1 MANLVLIRVVR
12 SDGKNYT
19 IGAGEWK
26 IPSDGLKGI
35 DFPSFSLFSEKNAIG
50 DGALLSGKRV
60 NDRDVQVTARSV
72 NPKHNLAN
80 RTEAISFFN
89 PKYSFKLYVTYL
101 GVTRWLDAELQGF
114 SCPSEN
120 IYRPMQMVVKFYCKD
135 GFMKSVDDFGQDIAS
150 IEPGFGFPYIET
162 HLDEDPV
169 IPAYADLYAFNQEV
183 TIDNDGDT
191 MTYPRVTISFN
202 GTTVNPK
209 IYKDDYFVRILDT
222 FDEGDVVEIDFENCT
237 IKKNGQNWIHYIDRA
252 STFTDMGLGIGSS
265 TFGFEADDGDSH
277 MHVFLYF
284 NKLFLGL

>member
-1 MANLVLIRVVR
+1 
-12 SDGKNYT
+12 
-19 IGAGEWK
+19 
-26 IPSDGLKGI
+26 
-35 DFPSFSLFSEKNAIG
+35 
-50 DGALLSGKRV
+50 
-60 NDRDVQVTARSV
+60 
-72 NPKHNLAN
+72 
-80 RTEAISFFN
+80 
-89 PKYSFKLYVTYL
+89 
-101 GVTRWLDAELQGF
+101 
-114 SCPSEN
+114 
-120 IYRPMQMVVKFYCKD
+120 MQMVVKFYCKD

-162 HLDEDPV
+162 HLDDDPV

-252 STFTDMGLGIGSS
+252 STFTDMGLGMGSS

>member
-135 GFMKSVDDFGQDIAS
+135 GFMKSDI
-150 IEPGFGFPYIET
+150 
-162 HLDEDPV
+162 
-169 IPAYADLYAFNQEV
+169 
-183 TIDNDGDT
+183 
-191 MTYPRVTISFN
+191 
-202 GTTVNPK
+202 
-209 IYKDDYFVRILDT
+209 
-222 FDEGDVVEIDFENCT
+222 
-237 IKKNGQNWIHYIDRA
+237 
-252 STFTDMGLGIGSS
+252 LG
-265 TFGFEADDGDSH
+265 
-277 MHVFLYF
+277 
-284 NKLFLGL
+284 